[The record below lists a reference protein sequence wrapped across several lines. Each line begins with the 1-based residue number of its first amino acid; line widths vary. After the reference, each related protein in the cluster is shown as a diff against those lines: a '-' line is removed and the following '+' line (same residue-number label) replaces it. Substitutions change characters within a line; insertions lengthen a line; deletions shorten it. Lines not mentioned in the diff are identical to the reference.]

1 MQLPYKNL
9 LKPSL
14 NWLLIFIPFALAM
27 EFYVAYHIPGISR

>member
-1 MQLPYKNL
+1 MQLLYKNL

-27 EFYVAYHIPGISR
+27 ELYVAYHIPGISR